1 MKGKTQVYYEIDK
14 CLMNDT
20 KPSFYLKNM
29 LKKSIFTEYPFSM
42 LSSLVKIQQSPSHHP
57 EGNVWNHTMLV
68 IDKAA
73 ERKYK
78 SKDPRILMWAALLH
92 DIGKT
97 PATKIRKGKITAYDH
112 DRIGGELTR
121 KFLIML
127 PTSNLLFVAVAE

>member
-1 MKGKTQVYYEIDK
+1 
-14 CLMNDT
+14 
-20 KPSFYLKNM
+20 
-29 LKKSIFTEYPFSM
+29 M

-78 SKDPRILMWAALLH
+78 SKDPRIHWAALFH

-97 PATKIRKGKITAYDH
+97 PATKIRREK
-112 DRIGGELTR
+112 
-121 KFLIML
+121 
-127 PTSNLLFVAVAE
+127 